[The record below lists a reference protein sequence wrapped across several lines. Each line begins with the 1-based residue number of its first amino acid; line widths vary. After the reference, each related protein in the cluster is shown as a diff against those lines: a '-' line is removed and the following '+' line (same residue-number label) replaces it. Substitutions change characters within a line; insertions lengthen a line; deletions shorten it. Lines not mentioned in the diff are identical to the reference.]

1 MNLSH
6 IYLVN
11 RDQQEK
17 EKAALMA
24 EMQQLKL
31 ENVKLAEAAA
41 ASNSGTSSNGAGSN
55 GHTGGD
61 SHGHDVDS
69 FLLFRELMDGFSKER
84 DDWSRQVPP
93 PPPPPFSS
101 DTYMSTPYRPRLD
114 PIITHPFIS
123 DASRQAAAGQC
134 HERPLIPHP
143 TGSPHPLPTPHTHT
157 CTHTHTHTHALI
169 CSPTYENTY
178 GFN

>member
-41 ASNSGTSSNGAGSN
+41 ASNSGTNSNGAGGN
-55 GHTGGD
+55 GHTGCN
-61 SHGHDVDS
+61 GHDVDS
-69 FLLFRELMDGFSKER
+69 FLLFRELMDGFAKER
-84 DDWSRQVPP
+84 DDWGIQVPP
-93 PPPPPFSS
+93 PPPSLLIRYIYVYS
-101 DTYMSTPYRPRLD
+101 LSTS
-114 PIITHPFIS
+114 T
-123 DASRQAAAGQC
+123 
-134 HERPLIPHP
+134 
-143 TGSPHPLPTPHTHT
+143 
-157 CTHTHTHTHALI
+157 
-169 CSPTYENTY
+169 
-178 GFN
+178 